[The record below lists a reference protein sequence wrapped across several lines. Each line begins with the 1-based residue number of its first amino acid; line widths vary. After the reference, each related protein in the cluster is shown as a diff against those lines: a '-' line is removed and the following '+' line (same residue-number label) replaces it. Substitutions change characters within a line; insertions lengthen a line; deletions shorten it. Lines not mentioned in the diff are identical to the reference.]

1 MEAAPVKVESTT
13 GGGDVQTKCDLRASG
28 GGIKQAVECM
38 ELRSE
43 CRMKTETLKSLEYI
57 DGI

>member
-13 GGGDVQTKCDLRASG
+13 GRGDVQTKCDLQASG

-43 CRMKTETLKSLEYI
+43 CRMKV
-57 DGI
+57 